1 MVDMIA
7 KLTKRRS
14 RALRVQVG
22 DPGIWGRARPLMGMA
37 EGLCDKAPPPPWASI
52 LWPSQELGEL
62 RSGAG
67 HLPDLEDSSLLS
79 SFLFQGLAY
88 LRWAAEGL

>member
-37 EGLCDKAPPPPWASI
+37 EGLCDKAPPPVGLHPLA
-52 LWPSQELGEL
+52 L
-62 RSGAG
+62 SGA
-67 HLPDLEDSSLLS
+67 
-79 SFLFQGLAY
+79 
-88 LRWAAEGL
+88 R

>member
-37 EGLCDKAPPPPWASI
+37 EGLCDKAPPPPRGP
-52 LWPSQELGEL
+52 PSSGPL
-62 RSGAG
+62 RSWVSCGLEQDISQTWRTPPFFPLSFSKA
-67 HLPDLEDSSLLS
+67 LPI
-79 SFLFQGLAY
+79 
-88 LRWAAEGL
+88 